1 LIPVRAVAVAVALL
15 GALLA
20 AAPAGA
26 RSGGEQPPSFA
37 FGVVAQQAPSDAE
50 FEAMAEGGVGAYR
63 WLISWPALQT
73 DAEGPPDWASTDR
86 VVTNLAQAEIEPIP
100 MIYGSPCFVVDCQSL
115 PVNEARSYPPLSSP
129 QARLAWAA
137 FVAALVD
144 RYGPEGSFW
153 SHNPSIPYRP
163 IRVWQIWNEQNAPVF
178 YRPAPSPEG
187 YAELLG
193 IASRAIRSRDPD
205 AQILLGGM
213 FGNPQTH
220 DAIRAPEFLDQLYA
234 VPGARES
241 FDGVAVHPYA
251 PDVAGV
257 ERQILDIRRVVAQNG
272 DAQMPIWVTEIGWGT
287 SPTGEGRLVDTVDG
301 QAKRLEESFSLLRDN
316 RERWKIASALWFS
329 WRDTGS
335 AQVVCQWCHTSG
347 LIDAEGNPRPSWT
360 AFAELAGGVPVAP
373 GAAGAAGAA
382 GESDGG
388 GLPVVVPIAAIA
400 AVLAVGAALLRRRRT
415 RG

>member
-1 LIPVRAVAVAVALL
+1 LTPLRAVAVALL

-20 AAPAGA
+20 APPAGA
-26 RSGGEQPPSFA
+26 KSGVERTAP
-37 FGVVAQQAPSDAE
+37 FGVVAQQAPSDAD
-50 FEAMAEGGVGAYR
+50 FEAMAEGGVGTYR
-63 WLISWPALQT
+63 WLVSWPALQA
-73 DAEGPPDWASTDR
+73 DADGSPDWAATDR
-86 VVTNLAQAEIEPIP
+86 VVANLAEADIEPIP
-100 MIYGSPCFVVDCQSL
+100 LIYGSPCFVVDCQSL
-115 PVNEARSYPPLSSP
+115 PVNEARAHPPLSSP
-129 QARLAWAA
+129 QARLAWAV
-137 FVAALVD
+137 FVGALVD

-153 SHNPSIPYRP
+153 SHNQSIPHRP
-163 IRVWQIWNEQNAPVF
+163 IRVWQIWNEQNAPVY
-178 YRPAPSPEG
+178 YRPVPSPEG

-193 IASRAIRSRDPD
+193 IASEAIRSRDPD
-205 AQILLGGM
+205 AEILLGGM

-220 DAIRAPEFLDQLYA
+220 DAMRAPEFLDRLYA

-251 PDVAGV
+251 PDIAGV
-257 ERQILDIRRVVAQNG
+257 ERQIIDVRRVLAENG
-272 DAQMPIWVTEIGWGT
+272 ASETPIWITEIGWGT

-301 QAKRLEESFSLLRDN
+301 QAKRLVESFSLLRDN
-316 RERWKIASALWFS
+316 RERWNIAGTLWFS

-347 LIDAEGNPRPSWT
+347 LIDAEGNPRPSWA
-360 AFAELAGGVPVAP
+360 AFAELAGGVPVDP
-373 GAAGAAGAA
+373 GAA

-388 GLPVVVPIAAIA
+388 GLPIVVPIAAIA